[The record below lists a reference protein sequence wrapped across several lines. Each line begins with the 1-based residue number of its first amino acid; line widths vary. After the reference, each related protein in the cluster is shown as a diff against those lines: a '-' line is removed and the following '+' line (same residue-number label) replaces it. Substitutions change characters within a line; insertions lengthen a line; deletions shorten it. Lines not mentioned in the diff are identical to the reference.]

1 MRLIHP
7 SALLR
12 AKVIL
17 FLRYD
22 GFLAGRP
29 PNTFLKGME
38 KVLEGLVKKQGWIAI
53 SQSVSHLGSMYPVHS
68 LRH

>member
-38 KVLEGLVKKQGWIAI
+38 KVLEGLVKKWTITIACGKRT
-53 SQSVSHLGSMYPVHS
+53 S
-68 LRH
+68 

>member
-29 PNTFLKGME
+29 PNTFLKGMQ
-38 KVLEGLVKKQGWIAI
+38 KVLEGLVKK
-53 SQSVSHLGSMYPVHS
+53 
-68 LRH
+68 